1 MMQLDPPEIEVWQ
14 VVPLPSSN
22 SPETA
27 MDETGMSLDLV
38 FVSETET
45 GELVAPTSVTGKVS
59 GELGS
64 KLSAPVLSIDATE

>member
-1 MMQLDPPEIEVWQ
+1 
-14 VVPLPSSN
+14 
-22 SPETA
+22 

-45 GELVAPTSVTGKVS
+45 GELVAPTSVTGKAS